1 MINCKEVTKLLSQAQ
16 DRKLNL
22 AEKITL
28 KIHTSMCA
36 GCRNFG
42 IQMKQL
48 KVFSSHFIDKKDPS
62 EKKTSNLFYH
72 VLKKV
77 QARG

>member
-1 MINCKEVTKLLSQAQ
+1 MINCKETTKLLSEAQ

-62 EKKTSNLFYH
+62 GK
-72 VLKKV
+72 
-77 QARG
+77 